1 MDKLSP
7 FLWFDKEAGEAANL
21 YVSTFKGSKI
31 TNRTHLYDTPSGTVE
46 IIRTKLFGQDFG
58 LMSAGPLF
66 KFTPA
71 ISFLI
76 ACDSKKEV
84 DTLWGKLSEGG
95 SVMMPLGEYP
105 FSPWYGWTQ
114 DRFGLSWQIMHK
126 GKMKIRQKI
135 TPTLM
140 FVGKRCGK
148 AEEAINFYSSVFKH
162 SNIEHLLRHG
172 KGESPDKEGSVL
184 HAGFTLEKQDFA
196 AMDSAHDHKFSF
208 NEAVSLVVNCKTQK
222 EIDYYWD
229 KLSAD
234 PEAEQCGWLKDKYGV
249 SWQIT
254 PSDLAKMQK
263 GDDKKRIARVTKAFL
278 KMKKFDLVKIKKAY
292 EGK

>member
-1 MDKLSP
+1 
-7 FLWFDKEAGEAANL
+7 
-21 YVSTFKGSKI
+21 
-31 TNRTHLYDTPSGTVE
+31 
-46 IIRTKLFGQDFG
+46 
-58 LMSAGPLF
+58 
-66 KFTPA
+66 
-71 ISFLI
+71 
-76 ACDSKKEV
+76 
-84 DTLWGKLSEGG
+84 LWGKLSEGG

-208 NEAVSLVVNCKTQK
+208 NEAVSLVVNCKTHK